1 MVCYG
6 IFWSGQLVERLPRK
20 KLTALGEKTV
30 NQTVFTKE
38 RIDIRY
44 ALVELATDKRFE
56 NPFNRCNEDPRKYSL
71 LKEPGGLCCQWN
83 V

>member
-1 MVCYG
+1 MVD
-6 IFWSGQLVERLPRK
+6 RLPRG

-44 ALVELATDKRFE
+44 ALAELASDKRFA

-71 LKEPGGLCCQWN
+71 PRRTWQLVLSMERIPSKLGQD
-83 V
+83 